1 MRKHAGVVIGAA
13 IAAVGLLLAALAL
26 AGFSIGL
33 PAVRPAS
40 ALGASWFMIAV
51 VLTFGG
57 AVAALAARGLELSHE
72 EHHAQVARAR
82 GRGARPVRQLRPER
96 GERHLH
102 AVR

>member
-13 IAAVGLLLAALAL
+13 IAVVGLLLAALAL
-26 AGFSIGL
+26 SGFSVGL

-57 AVAALAARGLELSHE
+57 AVVALAARGVELSQE
-72 EHHAQVARAR
+72 EHHAHVAPARPRA
-82 GRGARPVRQLRPER
+82 ARPVRQLRPVR
-96 GERHLH
+96 SERHLR